1 MKEVVSTIT
10 SKGQITVPAEVRRHL
25 GVSARD
31 KLAFVIDDDG
41 SVHVRAVKYPTV
53 ASLQGAAGSLPRR
66 HSWREMREIAYKDRL
81 AAEFGS
87 GE

>member
-10 SKGQITVPAEVRRHL
+10 SKRQITVPAEVRRHL
-25 GVSARD
+25 GLSTRD
-31 KLAFVIDDDG
+31 RLAFVIDDDG
-41 SVHVRAVKYPTV
+41 TVRVRAVKYPTV

-66 HSWREMREIAYKDRL
+66 HSWREMRQIAYQDRL
-81 AAEFGS
+81 VGQLEA

>member
-10 SKGQITVPAEVRRHL
+10 SKGQVTVPAEVRRHL
-25 GVSARD
+25 GVSTRD

-41 SVHVRAVKYPTV
+41 SVHVRAIKYPTV
-53 ASLQGAAGSLPRR
+53 ASLQGAAGSLPRPL
-66 HSWREMREIAYKDRL
+66 SWREMREIAYDDRL
-81 AAEFGS
+81 ATQLGS